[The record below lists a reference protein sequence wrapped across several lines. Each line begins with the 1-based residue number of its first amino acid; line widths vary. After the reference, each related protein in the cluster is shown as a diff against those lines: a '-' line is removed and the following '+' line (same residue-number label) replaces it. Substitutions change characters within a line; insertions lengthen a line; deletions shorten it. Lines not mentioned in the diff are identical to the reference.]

1 MTDEPRPLPPATL
14 YDERSATERPTLRST
29 TVVVALRVG
38 LVALGAGAVGA
49 AVVLGRGGD
58 AAQVRRYVC
67 PMHGEV
73 TASHPGDCPICG
85 MALEA
90 VDGANHVP
98 ISEEPA
104 ESGAAHAGATQT
116 GVAEGGTGAQDI
128 ALEALRASSEAA
140 TLLRFS
146 VAQAR
151 RNVNPGE
158 VFAPAIVEPSGA
170 ITARLYRDELATLAP
185 DERAEFVPSATPD
198 APLAV
203 QRGPDEPA
211 VHATLADVVFRPAP
225 GATSPPAGQVGWV
238 KLSYRVRDMLVVR
251 AASVIHSADGPY
263 VLVFSS
269 QKGTLARRA
278 IEVGKEFM
286 GQTAVVGG
294 LRDKEFVIMANAF
307 SFDAE
312 RRVQAAP

>member
-1 MTDEPRPLPPATL
+1 M
-14 YDERSATERPTLRST
+14 
-29 TVVVALRVG
+29 TVVVALRG
-38 LVALGAGAVGA
+38 ALVALAAGAVGA
-49 AVVLGRGGD
+49 ALAHGRSRD
-58 AAQVRRYVC
+58 PTQARRYVC
-67 PMHGEV
+67 PMHSEV

-90 VDGANHVP
+90 LNTANHVA

-104 ESGAAHAGATQT
+104 ASGAAGTGAADN
-116 GVAEGGTGAQDI
+116 GAGAQDI
-128 ALEALRASSEAA
+128 ALGALRASSETA

-146 VAQAR
+146 IAQAR

-158 VFAPAIVEPSGA
+158 VFAPAIAEPDGA

-185 DERAEFVPSATPD
+185 DERAEFVPSAAPD
-198 APLAV
+198 APVAV
-203 QRGPDEPA
+203 RRATAEVA
-211 VHATLADVVFRPAP
+211 VHATLADVAFRAVP
-225 GATSPPAGQVGWV
+225 GVTPPPVGQVGWI
-238 KLSYRVRDMLVVR
+238 KLGYRVRDMLVVR
-251 AASVIHSADGPY
+251 AASVIQSADGPY

-294 LRDKEFVIMANAF
+294 LRDKEFVVMANAF

-312 RRVQAAP
+312 RRLQAAP